1 MRVAII
7 GTDYYPLRTS
17 AAVQLEDLA
26 LALKSR
32 GLKPIVLVP
41 SGKLAALSTI
51 HFHQEICIVQ
61 LPSLPIKDVNY
72 LARTIGEFLLPI
84 TMGFGLLF
92 CKNISI
98 KSFRGIICYSPSIF
112 FGPLIFFLKIASNCR
127 AYLIVRDIFPE
138 WALDLELLSDS
149 FSYRVL
155 KFFAWLQYCTANI
168 IGVQSHS
175 NLSFI
180 PSRTPGVKE
189 VLNNWLGSSD
199 DLEVGC
205 SIRFDKTALVG
216 KRIFIYAGNMGIAQN
231 PDALVSLAFNARD
244 DSNVGF
250 ALVGRGSEVN
260 RLRVRISKLQLNNIL
275 IFDEIPAKEIPG
287 LYTQCHI
294 GVISLDLRHRTH
306 NIPGKFLS
314 YMRSGLPV
322 LAFTSQSSDLSKMI
336 SSYHV
341 GAACDDVNSDSLVPI
356 IEKLLDENNYEE
368 MKFNAVKMSNTLFS
382 SDLAASQICAGLQ
395 I

>member
-41 SGKLAALSTI
+41 SGKLAALSVI
-51 HFHQEICIVQ
+51 HFHKEICIVE

-127 AYLIVRDIFPE
+127 VYLIVRDIFPE
-138 WALDLELLSDS
+138 WALDLELLSDG
-149 FSYRVL
+149 FSYKVF
-155 KFFAWLQYCTANI
+155 KFFAWIQYCTANV
-168 IGVQSHS
+168 IGVQSHL

-180 PSRTPGVKE
+180 PPKIVGIKE
-189 VLNNWLGSSD
+189 VLNNWLDSSGGV
-199 DLEVGC
+199 EEAC
-205 SIRFDKTALVG
+205 SIKFTETMLAGRK
-216 KRIFIYAGNMGIAQN
+216 IFIYAGNMGIAQN

-260 RLRVRISKLQLNNIL
+260 RLRARISKLQLNNIL
-275 IFDEIPAKEIPG
+275 IFDEISAKEIPS
-287 LYTQCHI
+287 LYAQCHI

-322 LAFTSQSSDLSKMI
+322 LAFASQSSDLSKMI

-341 GAACDDVNSDSLVPI
+341 GATCDDVNSDSLVPI
-356 IEKLLDENNYEE
+356 LEKLLDEKNYEE

-395 I
+395 L

>member
-51 HFHQEICIVQ
+51 HFHKEICIIQ
-61 LPSLPIKDVNY
+61 LPSLPIKGVNY
-72 LARTIGEFLLPI
+72 LARTVGEFLLPF

-98 KSFRGIICYSPSIF
+98 RNFKGIVCYSPSIF
-112 FGPLIFFLKIASNCR
+112 FGPLIFFLKKASNCR
-127 AYLIVRDIFPE
+127 VYLIVRDIFPE
-138 WALDLELLSDS
+138 WALDLELISNG
-149 FSYRVL
+149 FSYRVF
-155 KFFAWLQYCTANI
+155 KFFAWIQYCTANV

-180 PSRTPGVKE
+180 PSKILGIKE
-189 VLNNWLGSSD
+189 VLNNWLDSSGGV
-199 DLEVGC
+199 EEAC
-205 SIRFDKTALVG
+205 SIKFDETMLAGRK
-216 KRIFIYAGNMGIAQN
+216 IFIYAGNMGIAQN
-231 PDALVSLAFNARD
+231 PDALINLAFNARD

-287 LYTQCHI
+287 LYAQCHI

-341 GAACDDVNSDSLVPI
+341 GATCDDVNFDSLAPI
-356 IEKLLDENNYEE
+356 LGKLLDAKNYEE

-382 SDLAASQICAGLQ
+382 SYLAASQICAGLQ